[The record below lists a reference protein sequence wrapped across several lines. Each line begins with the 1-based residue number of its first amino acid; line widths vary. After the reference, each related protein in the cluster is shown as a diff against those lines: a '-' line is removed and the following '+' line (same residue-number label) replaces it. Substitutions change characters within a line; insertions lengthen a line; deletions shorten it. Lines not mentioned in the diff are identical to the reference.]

1 MKLYNDHIA
10 EQPTLEAT
18 EWLESQGYNVEV
30 AETRVVGSESSDKA
44 YLIQKVTTTQ
54 VPFAQAD
61 VAADQTSLVL
71 CSCDDCRYRSF
82 EHVDVEQ
89 SLEGFRSCKHGR
101 AEFKIVR
108 AQADENQAQLFDTGQ

>member
-1 MKLYNDHIA
+1 MKLYTDHIA
-10 EQPTLEAT
+10 VAPKLEAT
-18 EWLESQGYNVEV
+18 EWLEQQGYNVEV
-30 AETRVVGSESSDKA
+30 AKTRVVPSESSDKA
-44 YLIQKVTTTQ
+44 YVVQKVTTTQ
-54 VPFAQAD
+54 VPFKQAD

-89 SLEGFRSCKHGR
+89 SLEGFKTCKHGR

-108 AQADENQAQLFDTGQ
+108 AQSDESQAQLFDTGQ

>member
-1 MKLYNDHIA
+1 MKLYSEHIA
-10 EQPTLEAT
+10 EAPTLEAT
-18 EWLESQGYNVEV
+18 EWLEQQGYNIDIE
-30 AETRVVGSESSDKA
+30 ETRVVGSESSDKA
-44 YLIQKVTTTQ
+44 YLVQKVQTTQ
-54 VPFAQAD
+54 VPFKKAD

-89 SLEGFRSCKHGR
+89 SLAGFRSCKHGR

-108 AQADENQAQLFDTGQ
+108 AQADESQAQLFDTGQ

>member
-1 MKLYNDHIA
+1 MKLYSEHIA
-10 EQPTLEAT
+10 DQPTLEAT
-18 EWLESQGYNVEV
+18 DWLEQQGYNVEV

-44 YLIQKVTTTQ
+44 YLVQKVQTTQ
-54 VPFAQAD
+54 VPFAKAD

-89 SLEGFRSCKHGR
+89 SLEGFKSCKHGR
-101 AEFKIVR
+101 KAFKTVR
-108 AQADENQAQLFDTGQ
+108 AQQDKDQERLFDVL